1 MFAAA
6 LGSAAPFA
14 LAGKAVGAIASHA
27 LTSQHRQMSFQDA
40 VETLSSGLNSHHGAQ
55 EATQSRGSGPLASG
69 PETHMASTPLPP
81 APAPGQPPATPMPAH
96 IENVHR
102 VYAQLGGMR
111 P

>member
-14 LAGKAVGAIASHA
+14 LAGKAVGAIATHA
-27 LTSQHRQMSFQDA
+27 LTSHNRQTSFQDA
-40 VETLSSGLNSHHGAQ
+40 IETLSSRLDAHQGAHGAHRAHGANG
-55 EATQSRGSGPLASG
+55 EHL
-69 PETHMASTPLPP
+69 ASTPLPP

-102 VYAQLGGMR
+102 VYAQLGGMS